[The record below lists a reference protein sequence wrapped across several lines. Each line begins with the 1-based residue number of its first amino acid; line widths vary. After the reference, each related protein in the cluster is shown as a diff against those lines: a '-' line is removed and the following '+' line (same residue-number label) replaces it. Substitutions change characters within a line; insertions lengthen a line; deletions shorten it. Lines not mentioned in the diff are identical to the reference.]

1 MSKLWIL
8 LDTNNYLFYSL
19 ISIVLLALAIISA
32 EIWLENKEK
41 PPIRR

>member
-1 MSKLWIL
+1 MSKLWRLI
-8 LDTNNYLFYSL
+8 DTNDYLFYTL
-19 ISIVLLALAIISA
+19 IAIVLLALVIISA